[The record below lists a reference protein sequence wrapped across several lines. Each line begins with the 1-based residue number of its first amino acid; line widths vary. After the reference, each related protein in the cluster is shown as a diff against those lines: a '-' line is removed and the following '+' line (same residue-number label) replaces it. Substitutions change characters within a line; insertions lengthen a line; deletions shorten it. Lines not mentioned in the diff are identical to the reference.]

1 MQVQRQVEGSLPART
16 LTDLLRISNHTLR
29 VLQSFYPTLGTGG
42 RIHLYGVRGDIKS
55 RNCMC
60 PFINLI
66 VYKMDI

>member
-42 RIHLYGVRGDIKS
+42 RIHLYGVRGDIKLATV
-55 RNCMC
+55 CV
-60 PFINLI
+60 PLLI
-66 VYKMDI
+66 